1 MEKGSLLSEA
11 YFTGFGAKN
20 QFTKIIPYFI
30 LFLLLQLTHSH
41 WNFENPWSLQGSEAK
56 RRFCLH
62 LGQASTS
69 RPAGTIIC
77 LGDKICGSSNIVW
90 WAGAVLDKINILAY
104 NHLCYMSGLCFTSI
118 FQQRSTTYL
127 PRELSKFK
135 VWKLVKEWIMGCTIQ
150 SCLFPT
156 CHSKVYHQTGL
167 QKHSSN
173 NLSNLQLS

>member
-1 MEKGSLLSEA
+1 MHSLIFFEYLYLEKGSLLSEA

-77 LGDKICGSSNIVW
+77 LGDKICGSSNIVHW
-90 WAGAVLDKINILAY
+90 GVIKCPLRFPVRLLQWAAFSCSRGMK
-104 NHLCYMSGLCFTSI
+104 SGLPELTD
-118 FQQRSTTYL
+118 REMHRL
-127 PRELSKFK
+127 PRMCP
-135 VWKLVKEWIMGCTIQ
+135 VN
-150 SCLFPT
+150 
-156 CHSKVYHQTGL
+156 SKVY
-167 QKHSSN
+167 KFYWR
-173 NLSNLQLS
+173 